1 MKLDEI
7 KKGLAVYF
15 YTCWTII
22 LRPIYFYTK
31 LKEEDWR
38 ESSLTFLM
46 LTAWLLALV
55 ATLVIFAVQYIPI
68 GSTLVDGVQGF
79 KLIIVLPV
87 LLTLIFV
94 FFVITFLILGG
105 LLTLVFFAAMYVI
118 AYVLHY
124 VYIFL
129 GGKGHLNRMIQSC
142 FYSSAVLV
150 AGLLIFGLM
159 ILNKYAG
166 LDFTLFR
173 YGYNTIYFLI
183 VLYVY
188 GLWAVAGRKTYG
200 VPKWQAFLG
209 AIVPVIL
216 LLIFG
221 VIFDKIALS
230 KLAPWIS

>member
-1 MKLDEI
+1 MRI
-7 KKGLAVYF
+7 KKLKFEIRKYLG
-15 YTCWTII
+15 TCWAII

-38 ESSLTFLM
+38 EGSLSFLM

-55 ATLVIFAVQYIPI
+55 ATLVIFIIQYIPI
-68 GSTLVDGVQGF
+68 GSTLVEGVQGF
-79 KLIIVLPV
+79 KFIIVLPV

-105 LLTLVFFAAMYVI
+105 LLTLAFFAAFYAI
-118 AYVLHY
+118 AFVLHY
-124 VYIFL
+124 VYLFL
-129 GGKGHLNRMIQSC
+129 GGKGSLNRMIQSC

-150 AGLLIFGLM
+150 VGLLVFLLM

-173 YGYNTIYFLI
+173 YGYNTIYFLM

-200 VPKWQAFLG
+200 VHKWQAFLG

-221 VIFDKIALS
+221 VLFDKIALS